1 MGSVHPEQS
10 TMRLTLMSALIALS
24 LSGAVLASEDVSKV
38 NGTASVEA
46 GQHAGNVSTV
56 NGSVR
61 IGDKA
66 TVEKAST
73 VNGSVELGEGATAN
87 TVKTVNGGVSLDE
100 NARVTGDLSNV
111 NGRVKL
117 EKGADVKGKLEN
129 VNGDIN
135 LDRAHV
141 GGGIETTNANITIG
155 DSSKVEG
162 GILVKKPKMSWNSSD
177 SRPPTIIIGPHAVV
191 TGTMTFEREVQL
203 YVSDSAT
210 VGKIEGATA
219 KKFSGSAP

>member
-1 MGSVHPEQS
+1 VEQY
-10 TMRLTLMSALIALS
+10 TMRRTLISALIALS
-24 LSGAVLASEDVSKV
+24 LSAGAFAAEDIHKV
-38 NGTASVEA
+38 NGTASVDA
-46 GQHAGNVSTV
+46 GQHAGDVSTV

-66 TVEKAST
+66 VVEKAST
-73 VNGSVELGEGATAN
+73 VNGSVELGDGATAN
-87 TVKTVNGGVSLDE
+87 EVHTVNGGVSLGE
-100 NARVTGDLSNV
+100 NAQVSGELENV

-117 EKGADVKGKLEN
+117 EKGAGVKGHLTN
-129 VNGDIN
+129 VNGDIS
-135 LDRAHV
+135 LDHAHV
-141 GGGIETTNANITIG
+141 GGGIETVNANITVG